1 MDTILV
7 ATDFSEMAQNAADYA
22 VGMAVH
28 TDASVLLVNAYQLLF
43 TGENSLGNMQ
53 EMELVKN
60 IAENSMKAEQERLQA
75 HVPNLKLETYL
86 SPGSILNTIEELCE
100 QLKPML
106 VIMGSSGASGSLLWG
121 STSSAA
127 FRELKV
133 PVLAIPA
140 GFRWEPVKSLCFA
153 ADYLNIEDAG
163 PVNAVAYWLS
173 RFHAKLFMLHIDKP
187 GEKTEPSTAFQQAFA
202 SLDPVYINTENSD
215 LEKGVQEFLKS
226 HSTDWLVIMPHKHS
240 FFERLFAI
248 GSTKKLAHINSHPIL
263 AVHE

>member
-22 VGMAVH
+22 VEMAIH
-28 TDASVLLVNAYQLLF
+28 TDASVLLVNAYQLVF
-43 TGENSLGNMQ
+43 TGENGLVNMQ
-53 EMELVKN
+53 EMEVIKN
-60 IAENSMKAEQERLQA
+60 IAENSMKAEQQRLQA
-75 HVPNLKLETYL
+75 LAPGLKLDTFL
-86 SPGSILNTIEELCE
+86 SPGSILHTIEELCD

-106 VIMGSSGASGSLLWG
+106 VVMGSSGASGSLLWG

-127 FRELKV
+127 FRELKM

-153 ADYLNIEDAG
+153 ADYHQIEDAG
-163 PVNAVAYWLS
+163 PVNAVAYWLN

-187 GEKTEPSTAFQQAFA
+187 GEKTEPLAAFQQAFA
-202 SLDPVYINTENSD
+202 TLDPVYINAENND
-215 LEKGVQEFLKS
+215 VEKGVQEFLEN
-226 HSTDWLVIMPHKHS
+226 HSVDWLVIMPHKHS

-248 GSTKKLAHINSHPIL
+248 GNTKNLAHINSHPIL
-263 AVHE
+263 SVHE